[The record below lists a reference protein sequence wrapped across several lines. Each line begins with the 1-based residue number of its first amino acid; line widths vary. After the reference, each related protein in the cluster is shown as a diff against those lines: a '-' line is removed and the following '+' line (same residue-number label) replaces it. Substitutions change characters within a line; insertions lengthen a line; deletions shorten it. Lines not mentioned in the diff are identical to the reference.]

1 MRLLAV
7 LAAVAAGLDA
17 AGVLNSLDQVA
28 HGVLAFL
35 MALLSGRR

>member
-17 AGVLNSLDQVA
+17 AGVLNSLDQLV
-28 HGVLAFL
+28 HGIFVFL
-35 MALLSGRR
+35 MALLGGRR